1 MSEDKEFLDSQ
12 EPDKGLDLEELQAR
26 DDDDLDTLAEKNK
39 KLIEAT
45 KGVSEKNKQLFAR
58 AKKAEAKAK
67 EPDSQEPK
75 KPEPKSMTDDQWKK
89 KIDFITGAG
98 RGLSA
103 DEIDRVVAFAEG
115 KGISYDLAMEDPY
128 IKAGMET
135 IRTQKKA
142 EAAAVIDETDKSDIE
157 KRYTPEQLKSMP
169 TKDLIKLAESAK
181 K

>member
-1 MSEDKEFLDSQ
+1 MENELKPEELEKEP
-12 EPDKGLDLEELQAR
+12 EKDLEEMDPDELLQTAQ
-26 DDDDLDTLAEKNK
+26 TLNAQK
-39 KLIEAT
+39 KHW
-45 KGVSEKNKQLFAR
+45 R
-58 AKKAEAKAK
+58 KKAKDAEAEAARKSA
-67 EPDSQEPK
+67 EPPAPEPK
-75 KPEPKSMTDDQWKK
+75 KPEPKSTTDEQWRKK
-89 KIDFITGAG
+89 MDFITGAG

-157 KRYTPEQLKSMP
+157 KRYTVDQLKAMP
-169 TKDLIKLAESAK
+169 TKDLIKLAQSAK